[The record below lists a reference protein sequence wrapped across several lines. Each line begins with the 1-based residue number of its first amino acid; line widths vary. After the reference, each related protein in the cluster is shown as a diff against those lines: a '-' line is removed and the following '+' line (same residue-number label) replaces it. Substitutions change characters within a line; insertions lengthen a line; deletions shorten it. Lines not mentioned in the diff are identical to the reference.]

1 MQNNR
6 AALLP
11 GKFFAL
17 EFVNFIFK
25 RLYGD
30 FAAAL
35 CHSCDQMRS
44 DLLNL
49 GRYEF
54 VYPNELYCVEFA
66 FCCAYSAADAL
77 LFVQARQIDNGVAYA
92 DRTEFTRTFTG
103 VARDR
108 LDAFDHSDRALG
120 ETFVGRDPV
129 ELLQLLPGGISVL

>member
-1 MQNNR
+1 MQNSR

-54 VYPNELYCVEFA
+54 VHPNELYCVEFA
-66 FCCAYSAADAL
+66 LCCAYSAADAAV
-77 LFVQARQIDNGVAYA
+77 FV
-92 DRTEFTRTFTG
+92 E
-103 VARDR
+103 
-108 LDAFDHSDRALG
+108 HDRAAAEAALDRKS
-120 ETFVGRDPV
+120 TR
-129 ELLQLLPGGISVL
+129 LNSSHSH